1 MENNKNIGE
10 NTVKENNKSEGNKHK
25 KLLYIIIPVAV
36 ILVVAAV
43 VTAVLVTSKDKPK
56 PVRVTDENG
65 VEITNP
71 DGTPVTVIPETEIVT
86 VFDKDGNPVLDKD
99 GNPVTTVKYRDMV
112 ITVPVTD
119 ENGNTSYETKVV
131 RPEESRAPGEVI
143 GSTAIVVT
151 DGKGNTGVD
160 ESGNVITT
168 IIDITV
174 GPTADIEPAKTEW
187 KYTRG
192 GTQVDYVS
200 DVILTS
206 DKSYITANVTNSLDG
221 NFSKF
226 KDSALVTP
234 YTVLAKTDVTG
245 KIVWEKAVGNT
256 NGVFVVTSLA
266 PASDGSFYAAG
277 YGKNVEGTNGY
288 GFYDAFVAKFSSD
301 GERLWIKKFGTSTV
315 DMFNGIAVTSDGG
328 VVAVGSVGT
337 NDRDAKGFGGAELQ
351 SRASIAKYS
360 SSGELVF
367 KNFIGGNQDIL
378 NDVTI
383 GKDGNIYAVG
393 SFYSGELFTSKGK
406 SDAGI
411 VKFSSDG
418 KYVSVSPV
426 AGSGVESFNAIMA
439 SSDGSLFISGRSNSA
454 DSSDNSSFF
463 SGDLSARGE
472 YDAYIIK
479 YNTALEV
486 IGSSAFRGQNTERFE
501 DLVEMPDGTIVAVG
515 YTNSSTRDLK
525 GVTTRGGDDIVIAG
539 FNKRCE
545 LLWARSFGG
554 TKDDAASAVCLGAD
568 GGYVIAGRSVSKDVD
583 LQNISEYGGGNSVG
597 VVVKFPN

>member
-10 NTVKENNKSEGNKHK
+10 NAAKENKKNNGGKQK

-36 ILVVAAV
+36 LLVAAAV
-43 VTAVLVTSKDKPK
+43 VTALLVSNSKKPK

-65 VEITNP
+65 VELTNP

-86 VFDKDGNPVLDKD
+86 VLDENGNPVLDEN

-119 ENGNTSYETKVV
+119 ENGNTSYETRVV
-131 RPEESRAPGEVI
+131 RPEESHAPGDVI

-151 DGKGNTGVD
+151 DGNGNTGVD
-160 ESGNVITT
+160 GSGNVITT
-168 IIDITV
+168 IIDVTV
-174 GPTADIEPAKTEW
+174 GPSADIEPAKIDW

-192 GTQVDYVS
+192 GTQVDYIS
-200 DVILTS
+200 DIILTS
-206 DKSYITANVTNSLDG
+206 DKSYITSNVTNSTDG
-221 NFSKF
+221 DFAKF
-226 KDSALVTP
+226 KDAGLVVP
-234 YTVLAKTDVTG
+234 YTVLSKTDASG
-245 KIVWEKAVGNT
+245 KILWEKAVGNQ
-256 NGVFVVTSLA
+256 NGVFVITSLA

-277 YGKNVEGTNGY
+277 YGKNVDGSTGY
-288 GFYDAFVAKFSSD
+288 GFYDAFVAKFSSSGD
-301 GERLWIKKFGTSTV
+301 RLWIKKFGTSTV

-337 NDRDAKGFGGAELQ
+337 NDRDAKGFGGEELQ
-351 SRASIAKYS
+351 SRASIAKFS

-367 KNFIGGNQDIL
+367 KNFIGGNQDVL
-378 NDVTI
+378 NDVAI
-383 GKDGNIYAVG
+383 GADGNIYAVG
-393 SFYSGELFTSKGK
+393 SFYSGKLFESKGK

-418 KYVSVSPV
+418 KYSSISPV
-426 AGSGVESFNAIMA
+426 AGSGVESFNAILA

-454 DSSDNSSFF
+454 DSADSSSFF
-463 SGDLSARGE
+463 TGDLSARGE

-479 YNTALEV
+479 YNTSLEV
-486 IGSSAFRGQNTERFE
+486 VGASAFRGQNTERFE
-501 DLVEMPDGTIVAVG
+501 DLVEMPDGTVVAVG

-525 GVTTRGGDDIVIAG
+525 NVTTRGGDDIVIAG
-539 FNKRCE
+539 FSKRCE

-554 TKDDAASAVCLGAD
+554 TKDDSASSVCLGAD
-568 GGYVIAGRSVSKDVD
+568 GGYVIAGRSASQDVD
-583 LQNISEYGGGNSVG
+583 LKNLSQYGGGNSVG